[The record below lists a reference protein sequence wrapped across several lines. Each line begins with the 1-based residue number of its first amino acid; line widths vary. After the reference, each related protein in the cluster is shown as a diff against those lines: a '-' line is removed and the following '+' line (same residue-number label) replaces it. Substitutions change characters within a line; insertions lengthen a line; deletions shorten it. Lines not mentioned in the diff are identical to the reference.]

1 MNKPATYQLRAPQ
14 PGDMGWVVQRHGEL
28 YWQEYGWGEGF
39 ERLVAQ
45 VVADFM
51 AEHDPAREHC
61 WIAERDGAR
70 LGCVFLVRGSD
81 TLAKLRLLLV
91 EPDARGLG
99 LGARLV
105 DEVIA
110 FARQAG
116 YKKITLWTNK
126 VLHAARRIYETRGF
140 VLAHEEAHTLF
151 GKGEIG
157 QTWELEL

>member
-1 MNKPATYQLRAPQ
+1 MTQAAPYQLRAPQ

-39 ERLVAQ
+39 ERLVAR

-51 AEHDPAREHC
+51 HHHDPACERC
-61 WIAERDGAR
+61 WIAERDGTR
-70 LGCVFLVRGSD
+70 IGCIFLVRDSD

-140 VLAHEEAHTLF
+140 VLVHEEAHTLF
-151 GKGEIG
+151 GDGEIG

>member
-1 MNKPATYQLRAPQ
+1 MNKPPSYQLRAPQ
-14 PGDMGWVVQRHGEL
+14 PGDLGWVVQRHGEL

-51 AEHDPAREHC
+51 ADHDPARERC
-61 WIAERDGAR
+61 WIAERDGR
-70 LGCVFLVRGSD
+70 RIGCIFLVRGSD

-126 VLHAARRIYETRGF
+126 VLHAARRIYEARGF
-140 VLAHEEAHTLF
+140 VLVHEEAHTLF